1 MENLY
6 LSLSFLVKLNCSLK
20 NKKEKKTCPLKNK
33 ILNWCYSRLRAYC
46 GGKYTNTASIESFPA
61 CTRVLLPSPKAA
73 SVSPALASRPALRL
87 HLQRRNAFGSEPPFQ
102 ETWRL
107 LPCSLKRSQHLCKKP
122 DRPLCCEEAQESGT
136 WGGHMGRS
144 HGGEQKTLSR
154 WLAPR
159 PQTYDTS

>member
-1 MENLY
+1 MTGHCKGRGYMENLY

-73 SVSPALASRPALRL
+73 SVSPAPGSRPALRL

-122 DRPLCCEEAQESGT
+122 DPCAVKKPRSQARGEVT
-136 WGGHMGRS
+136 WGGHMGENR
-144 HGGEQKTLSR
+144 
-154 WLAPR
+154 R
-159 PQTYDTS
+159 PSADG